1 MPQRRRGSR
10 QRLLILIGGV
20 LFLPALILLAWTLT
34 AGLLS
39 ATSRVENEA
48 LTTAAEIVTGA
59 DYELAVYKGVLRTY
73 STAAS
78 LADRDWATSSERAR
92 EVVELSPGLTALL
105 VIENATGRVVMGP
118 AQYASHEPRPEL
130 VSADMRPAVVRA
142 GDGCPCVVVSH
153 PIRRLPGHFVVGL
166 VDPEVFQAVL
176 MQSHKSGSVAALVD
190 ADGDF
195 AGRSLDFRNRVGTPA
210 TTYVRQALTKGGQGL
225 YRGRT
230 HEGLENYSAYVTSPA
245 NGWSAHVAV
254 SHTLIDSPRR
264 WLFITLVGGALLA
277 LLAAAG
283 IIAYAIRDLA
293 ARQRTDEQ
301 MLRLQKSEA
310 IGGFASTLAHD
321 FNNLLT
327 VIIANLRRIQK
338 ADAGPDV
345 SRRAGMA
352 LDAANRGAKLTD
364 QLLCF
369 ARDGGGQI
377 APLDV
382 AGLLNGVSELLRQS
396 VGRGIALAITPPNS
410 PVSIQGNRDQIEMAL
425 LNLAINARD
434 AMGGRGRLDIAA
446 QRLGDVVDISVT
458 DNGPGIP
465 PAVRDRL
472 FEPFVTTKPAGAG
485 TGLGLAQVAT
495 AVAQAGGTVRVE
507 SPRQSGASFV
517 LSLPV
522 AADAD

>member
-1 MPQRRRGSR
+1 MPRFKLGSK
-10 QRLLILIGGV
+10 QRLLILLSGV
-20 LFLPALILLAWTLT
+20 LFLPALVLLAWTLSD
-34 AGLLS
+34 GLLS

-48 LTTAAEIVTGA
+48 MTTAADIVTGA
-59 DYELAVYKGVLRTY
+59 DYELAIYKGVIRTY
-73 STAAS
+73 STATS
-78 LADRDWATSSERAR
+78 LADRDWDTSSERAR
-92 EVVELSPGLTALL
+92 EVAELSPGLTALL
-105 VIENATGRVVMGP
+105 VIEDSTGRVLMGP
-118 AQYASHEPRPEL
+118 AQYAARGPRPEL
-130 VSADMRPAVVRA
+130 LGADLTPAVIRD
-142 GDGCPCVVVSH
+142 GDGCPCVVLRH
-153 PIRRLPGHFVVGL
+153 PISRLPGHSVVGL
-166 VDPEVFQAVL
+166 VDPEVFQTVL

-195 AGRSLDFRNRVGTPA
+195 VGRSLDFQNRVGTPA
-210 TTYVRQALTKGGQGL
+210 TTYVRQALAKGGRGL

-230 HEGLENYSAYVTSPA
+230 HEGLENYSAYVTSAA

-254 SHTLIDSPRR
+254 KHTLLDSPRR
-264 WLFITLVGGALLA
+264 YFFITIVGGAILA

-283 IIAYAIRDLA
+283 IIAFAIRDFA
-293 ARQRTDEQ
+293 ARRRADEQ

-327 VIIANLRRIQK
+327 VIIANLQRIEK

-352 LDAANRGAKLTD
+352 LEAANRGAKLTD

-396 VGRGIALAITPPNS
+396 VGGGIALAITPPTS
-410 PVSIQGNRDQIEMAL
+410 PVSIVGNRDQMEMAL

-434 AMGGRGRLDIAA
+434 AMGARGRLDIDA
-446 QRLGDVVDISVT
+446 QRLGDVVEISIT

-465 PAVRDRL
+465 DAVRDRL

-495 AVAQAGGTVRVE
+495 AIAQAGGTVRVE
-507 SPRQSGASFV
+507 SPRQGGASFV